1 MDIRGLSLDHS
12 EISTEIHRQSND
24 IYGYPCIIHGYPL
37 INHGI
42 SSDYSWISMDDP
54 EGRGA
59 KFRHSQMFGGKFQ
72 VNFGE
77 LRGQSKIISS
87 TIPDDVLSFLN
98 ICGIDPVSIWEH
110 FGSVP

>member
-1 MDIRGLSLDHS
+1 MH
-12 EISTEIHRQSND
+12 N
-24 IYGYPCIIHGYPL
+24 PCISI
-37 INHGI
+37 
-42 SSDYSWISMDDP
+42 DDP
-54 EGRGA
+54 EGGGRGT
-59 KFRHSQMFGGKFQ
+59 KVPHCSVIGGKFQ
-72 VNFGE
+72 GNLGE